1 MANCCR
7 YVKSAKPI
15 RGSTNRLMTLVKTF
29 SNLLLSILFG
39 LNRELDQYFIII
51 LSGVVGGDT
60 IVASLISKVEVS
72 LHRNVDDNR
81 TANGK

>member
-1 MANCCR
+1 MS
-7 YVKSAKPI
+7 KAKPI